1 MLDIA
6 NPPLRAPDAP
16 YPAEGFVVTMLLIV
30 EDVARSRDFYARVFG
45 GKVVRD
51 GTPTMIRIANTWL
64 ILNVGGGPTDDKPN
78 VTAAPPSSDQNLMAA
93 LNFRVA
99 DVHACYELWKSR
111 GAQFLTEPK
120 EHKGETRCYIRDPDR
135 YLIEV
140 GQSTESIP

>member
-1 MLDIA
+1 MYDAA
-6 NPPLRAPDAP
+6 NPPLRSPDAP
-16 YPAEGFVVTMLLIV
+16 DPAEGFVVTVLLIV
-30 EDVARSRDFYARVFG
+30 KDIARSRDFYTRVFD

-64 ILNVGGGPTDDKPN
+64 ILNVGGGPTDDKPG
-78 VTAAPPSSDQNLMAA
+78 VTALPPTSDSILTAA

-99 DVHACYELWKSR
+99 DVRACYQLWKTR

-120 EHKGETRCYIRDPDR
+120 VHKGETRCYIRDPDK

-140 GQSTESIP
+140 GQATESIT